1 MLETL
6 PQPSGSAR
14 TTGLGTGHFLEPP
27 VPGSPATTSSTEQSR
42 RTIQRFVRD
51 DQICVLT
58 FDRPGSAA
66 NIFDRRTLAELHE
79 EIDFI
84 AGASQLKGLVIT
96 SAKRAIFIAGV
107 DLKTMN
113 EGASLEEVRE
123 LIELGQTVM
132 NRLAAL
138 SIPTV
143 AAVHGAALGGGYE
156 LCLACDYRLASSDR
170 ETRLGLPET
179 LLGLLPAWG
188 GSTRLPRLVGLP
200 KALDVILAGKT
211 LAAKQALKCGMVDE
225 LAPAEYLV
233 EVAARLVS
241 RGKPRRSGRRLLN
254 NPLVAA
260 ILAARL
266 RRELFKKTRG
276 NYPAVCKALEV
287 VTGGVSKSIPAS
299 LALERDGILEL
310 VQTEACRNLIR
321 VFFLQERAKK
331 LTLVCRLLNTMTT
344 HPGIVPGGHSRMA
357 QRFNVGDQCPTSSN
371 LEGTAEVMA
380 TELGDPALAASP
392 TSPEV
397 QRNGFV
403 TSVSSDPLPLAQPPL
418 SVDPKPITHT
428 AVIGSGV
435 MGAGIAQWLSAR
447 KLPVIL
453 RDLNAEQVAKGMAA
467 IARIYQEGAKR
478 HTFTSLEVRQGMD
491 RIHPAPVEVPLHK
504 VDLVIE
510 AAVEKLELKQK
521 IFHRLDELVADDT
534 ILATN
539 TSALPVSEL
548 AATTRRP
555 ERVIGLHFFNPV
567 HRMQLVEIVAAR
579 QTSPDVL
586 QRALR
591 FVQQIGKFP
600 VVVKDSPGFLVNR
613 ILMPYLVEAGTL
625 FEAGAG
631 VTKLDQAMLDFGM
644 PMGPMCLLDEV
655 GIDVALH
662 VAHSLAA
669 NYPDRMAVPE
679 ALSKMVQAG
688 LLGRKTGRGFYLH
701 RKGKPP
707 QPNEQVASFVR
718 SQAASALSQKDL
730 QDRMALLMVNEAARC
745 LEEQVVTEPDDVD
758 FAMVMG
764 TGFAPFRGGPLR
776 YADTVG
782 AATLVAAMDRLVASG
797 SAHFTPCALL
807 RSKAASGTKFYA
819 GAPDSNRAPIEAPS
833 AGRSIPNGDL
843 TNKANLAGTNPPIS
857 KPEAEPLLEEPR
869 SLIDT
874 SKMSAGQR
882 AAIELTEAAREIA
895 QQPSFISGLFM
906 GSADFSH
913 IRPFPTQ
920 SEEDRNQGDAF
931 LQKLKTLLRDKVD
944 PDEIDRTGEIPACV
958 LEELAK
964 LGAFGIKISPQYGG
978 LGLSQTNYCRAAMLL
993 GGYCG
998 NLTALLSAHQSIGV
1012 PQPLI
1017 LFGTEEQKRKYLPR
1031 VARGEIS
1038 AFALTE
1044 SVAGSDPATL
1054 QTHAEPTP
1062 DGQSFILNGEKLWC
1076 TNGIKAGVIVVMAK
1090 TPRKMVAGKARDQ
1103 ITAFIVETDWPGVE
1117 VTHRCRF
1124 MGLKALYNGVMRF
1137 TNVRVPRENI
1147 LLAEGKGLR
1156 VALTTLNT
1164 GRLTLPAACVGLA
1177 KRCLEISSRWAG
1189 ERAQWGAPIGK
1200 HAAIA
1205 DKIARMA
1212 ANTFAMESMTLLA
1225 ASAVDRDKHADVRL
1239 EAAMCKM
1246 WGSERAWE
1254 IVNDALQIRGG
1265 RGYETAASL
1274 AARDEV
1280 PAPLERFLR
1289 DSRINT
1295 IFEGSSEIMRL
1306 FIAREAL
1313 DPHLKL
1319 SAAALNSKLP
1329 LSQRLRAVAKAAMFY
1344 ARWYPKQWLPLEAF
1358 KVQASDSAPLSRHLR
1373 YAVRTSR
1380 KLARTLF
1387 HAMLRHGP
1395 KLERQQLL
1403 LGRFVDIGTELFAIT
1418 ATCLRAERLM
1428 QSDTTD
1434 SNRAELVHLADYF
1447 CFASR
1452 LRIEETFRAVR
1463 RNADRAGYRLAQQVL
1478 AASHHITTESDSLHA

>member
-1 MLETL
+1 MIETL
-6 PQPSGSAR
+6 PPRPSTSTK
-14 TTGLGTGHFLEPP
+14 TTGFAAGCSLEPS
-27 VPGSPATTSSTEQSR
+27 VANAASTVSSREQSP
-42 RTIQRFVRD
+42 RTIQRVVRA

-58 FDRPGSAA
+58 FDRPSSSA
-66 NIFDRRTLAELHE
+66 NVFDLRTLAELEE

-84 AGASQLKGLVIT
+84 AGAPQLKGLVIT
-96 SAKRAIFIAGV
+96 SAKSSIFIAGV

-113 EGASLEEVRE
+113 EGASLEEVRG
-123 LIELGQTVM
+123 LIELGQRVM

-138 SIPTV
+138 PIPTV

-156 LCLACDYRLASSDR
+156 LCLACDYRIASSDR
-170 ETRLGLPET
+170 ATKLGLPET

-200 KALDVILAGKT
+200 KALNIILAGKT

-225 LAPAEYLV
+225 LVPAEYLV
-233 EVAARLVS
+233 DAAARMIG

-254 NPLVAA
+254 NRFVGAT
-260 ILAARL
+260 LAARL
-266 RRELFKKTRG
+266 RRVLFRKTRG
-276 NYPAVCKALEV
+276 NYPAVAKALEV
-287 VTGGVSKSIPAS
+287 VTRGVSKSISAS
-299 LALERDGILEL
+299 LELEREAILEL

-331 LTLVCRLLNTMTT
+331 RLVARSSAARSTAGPTTTEAQANGSATSVCTDALRLAE
-344 HPGIVPGGHSRMA
+344 P
-357 QRFNVGDQCPTSSN
+357 SSN
-371 LEGTAEVMA
+371 
-380 TELGDPALAASP
+380 
-392 TSPEV
+392 V
-397 QRNGFV
+397 Q
-403 TSVSSDPLPLAQPPL
+403 
-418 SVDPKPITHT
+418 PKPVAHT

-435 MGAGIAQWLSAR
+435 MGAGIAQWLSSR

-467 IARIYQEGAKR
+467 IARIYHEGAKR
-478 HTFTSLEVRQGMD
+478 HAFTSHEARQGMD
-491 RIHPAPVEVPLHK
+491 RIYPAPVEVPLCHT
-504 VDLVIE
+504 DLVIE

-521 IFHRLDELVADDT
+521 IFQRLDELVAEDT

-567 HRMQLVEIVAAR
+567 HRMQLVEVVAAR
-579 QTSPDVL
+579 QTSPEVL
-586 QRALR
+586 QRAVR
-591 FVQQIGKFP
+591 FVQQIGKLP

-631 VTKLDQAMLDFGM
+631 VTKLDEAMLDFGM

-669 NYPDRMAVPE
+669 SYPDRMAIPE
-679 ALSKMVQAG
+679 TLSKMVQAG
-688 LLGRKTGRGFYLH
+688 LLGRKTGRGFYEH

-707 QPNEQVASFVR
+707 QPNEQIATFVR
-718 SQAASALSQKDL
+718 SEAASDLSQKDL
-730 QDRMALLMVNEAARC
+730 QDRMVLLMVNEAARC
-745 LEEQVVTEPDDVD
+745 LEEQVVPEPDEVD
-758 FAMVMG
+758 FAMIMG

-776 YADTVG
+776 YADSVG

-797 SAHFTPCALL
+797 SAHFAPCALL
-807 RSKAASGTKFYA
+807 RNMAAAGKKFYSGTPDFNGAHVGTPSTEHTKLNGHLTKKAVIASANPQIAKTQA
-819 GAPDSNRAPIEAPS
+819 GP
-833 AGRSIPNGDL
+833 
-843 TNKANLAGTNPPIS
+843 TV
-857 KPEAEPLLEEPR
+857 EEPR

-882 AAIELTEAAREIA
+882 AALELTEAAREMA

-906 GSADFSH
+906 GSADFSR
-913 IRPFPTQ
+913 IGSFSTQ
-920 SEEDRNQGDAF
+920 CAEDRDQGDAF
-931 LQKLKTLLRDKVD
+931 LQKLETLLRDKVD
-944 PDEIDRTGEIPACV
+944 PDEIDRTGEIPASV
-958 LEELAK
+958 IEELAK

-1044 SVAGSDPATL
+1044 SGAGSDPATM
-1054 QTHAEPTP
+1054 QTRAEPTP

-1076 TNGIKAGVIVVMAK
+1076 TNGTKAGVIVVMAK
-1090 TPRKMVAGKARDQ
+1090 TPPKMDAGKPRDQ
-1103 ITAFIVETDWPGVE
+1103 ITAFIVETGWPGVE

-1124 MGLKALYNGVMRF
+1124 MGLKALFNGVMRF

-1177 KRCLEISSRWAG
+1177 KRCLEITSRWAA
-1189 ERAQWGAPIGK
+1189 ERAQWGRPIGK

-1246 WGSERAWE
+1246 WGSERSWE
-1254 IVNDALQIRGG
+1254 IVNDAVQIRGG

-1274 AARDEV
+1274 RARGEGA
-1280 PAPLERFLR
+1280 APLERFLR

-1319 SAAALNSKLP
+1319 SAAVLNSKLP
-1329 LSQRLRAVAKAAMFY
+1329 ISQRLRTAAKAAMFY
-1344 ARWYPKQWLPLEAF
+1344 AKWYPKQWLPLESF
-1358 KVQASDSAPLSRHLR
+1358 KVAGSDTALLNRHLR
-1373 YAVRTSR
+1373 YVARTSR

-1403 LGRFVDIGTELFAIT
+1403 LGRFVDIGTDLFAIT

-1428 QSDTTD
+1428 QAETTD
-1434 SNRAELVHLADYF
+1434 ANRAELLHLADYF
-1447 CFASR
+1447 CRASR

-1463 RNADRAGYRLAQQVL
+1463 RNADGAGYRLAQQVL
-1478 AASHHITTESDSLHA
+1478 TGNHPATTESSSSNA